1 MIEQDKINEIIE
13 KTDIV
18 SLVGQ
23 YVQLTKAGS
32 DYKGL
37 CPFHNEKTP
46 SFMVSPSKK
55 IAKCMGCGK
64 GGNPITF
71 LKEIKN
77 LSFEEACIEL
87 AEKANIS
94 LNIKKK
100 EVGPDYSKYYKIM
113 EEAAKFYHFNL
124 VSTKSGLD
132 AIKYLE
138 KRGLTLDI
146 INEFNIGLAPNKSD
160 ALYLTLKDLN
170 YNEIDMIEC
179 GLIKE
184 SERNNSFFDLFKN
197 RIMFPVTDKDSHII
211 AFSGRIFNGETDQAK
226 YINSPETP
234 IFKKN
239 TSIYHLD
246 LARPFILKNK
256 RVILHEGQMDVIA
269 SSKSGLGEAVC
280 SMGTALT
287 TNQAKL
293 LRTFTENIIVCYD
306 GDSAGVN
313 AMVKAIKLLKA
324 ENFNISL
331 VRLPDGMDPDEYVLK
346 YGKEEYL
353 KYFNSHIEDPNDYLY
368 EYITS
373 GAKDGS
379 LDLIEQIKN
388 KLFAY
393 LKNLNSRSLVEG
405 YLHRFSD
412 STGISF
418 ASLIL
423 DYNGFINRNGFV
435 IDSKPKEIT
444 SANVRKVHINE
455 FSDKDWY
462 DMLSRQKSEI
472 KLIRY
477 AMKAKS
483 IAIELDQKKEG
494 NIILTQ
500 TFDQAHANL
509 WETIVNDYYLSNDE
523 FNEGIFLKYLDKS
536 QYNCFIG
543 DKKTVINL
551 NDETLSDDKFYT
563 TDDLKQCVYTLFR
576 NYFWKQ
582 IIDLEKEYFSTIDEV
597 KKTEIISKKMKVL
610 QQKNLLEKKHKD
622 KNIIK

>member
-435 IDSKPKEIT
+435 IDSKPKEVT

>member
-1 MIEQDKINEIIE
+1 
-13 KTDIV
+13 
-18 SLVGQ
+18 
-23 YVQLTKAGS
+23 
-32 DYKGL
+32 
-37 CPFHNEKTP
+37 
-46 SFMVSPSKK
+46 
-55 IAKCMGCGK
+55 
-64 GGNPITF
+64 
-71 LKEIKN
+71 
-77 LSFEEACIEL
+77 
-87 AEKANIS
+87 
-94 LNIKKK
+94 
-100 EVGPDYSKYYKIM
+100 
-113 EEAAKFYHFNL
+113 
-124 VSTKSGLD
+124 
-132 AIKYLE
+132 
-138 KRGLTLDI
+138 
-146 INEFNIGLAPNKSD
+146 
-160 ALYLTLKDLN
+160 
-170 YNEIDMIEC
+170 
-179 GLIKE
+179 
-184 SERNNSFFDLFKN
+184 
-197 RIMFPVTDKDSHII
+197 
-211 AFSGRIFNGETDQAK
+211 
-226 YINSPETP
+226 
-234 IFKKN
+234 
-239 TSIYHLD
+239 
-246 LARPFILKNK
+246 
-256 RVILHEGQMDVIA
+256 
-269 SSKSGLGEAVC
+269 
-280 SMGTALT
+280 
-287 TNQAKL
+287 
-293 LRTFTENIIVCYD
+293 
-306 GDSAGVN
+306 
-313 AMVKAIKLLKA
+313 MVKAIKLLKA

-435 IDSKPKEIT
+435 IDSKPKEVT
-444 SANVRKVHINE
+444 SSSVRKVHINE

-483 IAIELDQKKEG
+483 IALELDQKKEG